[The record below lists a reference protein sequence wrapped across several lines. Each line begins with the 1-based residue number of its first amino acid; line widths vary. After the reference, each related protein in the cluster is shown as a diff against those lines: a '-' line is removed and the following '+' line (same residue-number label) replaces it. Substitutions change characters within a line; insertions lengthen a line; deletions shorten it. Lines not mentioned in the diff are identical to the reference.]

1 MKSLKCF
8 GTTYQW
14 DKWEENVQYDQDG
27 RGLMCLTELLMGGG
41 LLKQKKWV
49 IMLAPAVDGKFHFFY
64 WT

>member
-41 LLKQKKWV
+41 LLKQKNWV
-49 IMLAPAVDGKFHFFY
+49 IMLAPAVDGKFHFLY

>member
-14 DKWEENVQYDQDG
+14 GKWEENVQYDQDG
-27 RGLMCLTELLMGGG
+27 RGLMCLTELLVGGG
-41 LLKQKKWV
+41 LLEQKNRV